1 MIDKELREILV
12 CPECKGD
19 LDFNQREITCLACDS
34 CYQTHTG
41 IPVMLTHPSN
51 KKWKTLYEKSAL
63 EKKDTPL
70 ACGHTNRSYW
80 SLRNII
86 LDGIGDV
93 QNRKILDAGCGPGLF
108 SKHFVSNNS
117 VIGVDFSYNML
128 VLAREKGIHCVQADL
143 LKLPLRTNSFDFIFC
158 IETVQYFE
166 DCGQLV
172 TELSEAL
179 KKEGK
184 LVLSFLNAESV
195 ARNVYRNTVGILRSS
210 DIKPKWY
217 RINELKCAFLSNE
230 LSVEE
235 ILATYYPLKGYKVCQ
250 KPNLIDE
257 YLVSNFVIRGVK

>member
-19 LDFNQREITCLACDS
+19 LDFNQREITCFACDS
-34 CYQTHTG
+34 CYQIHTA

-80 SLRNII
+80 SLRSNI
-86 LDGIGDV
+86 LPMIGNV
-93 QNRKILDAGCGPGLF
+93 ENAKILDAGCGPGLF
-108 SKHFVSNNS
+108 SEHFVSDNS

-128 VLAREKGIHCVQADL
+128 TLARKKGIHSVQADL
-143 LKLPLRTNSFDFIFC
+143 LKLPFPKNSFDLIFC
-158 IETVQYFE
+158 IETVQHFE
-166 DCGQLV
+166 DYSQLV
-172 TELSEAL
+172 SKLSRAL

-195 ARNVYRNTVGILRSS
+195 VRNVYRSTVGILHSS
-210 DIKPKWY
+210 EIKPEWY
-217 RINELKCAFLSNE
+217 SISELKCAFLSNE

-235 ILATYYPLKGYKVCQ
+235 ILATYYPLKVSKVLR
-250 KPNLIDE
+250 KVNLIDN
-257 YLVSNFVIRGVK
+257 YLASNFVIRGVK